1 MLRYE
6 IKLKNGEVRDDF
18 KVFSAVWKSE
28 LDVPADSLSLNCA
41 YDGEIFNQGDRLSAY
56 DGDTLILDEQAT
68 AARADRIR
76 QKMDLIFGS
85 DR

>member
-41 YDGEIFNQGDRLSAY
+41 YDGEIFNQGDRLS
-56 DGDTLILDEQAT
+56 
-68 AARADRIR
+68 IR
-76 QKMDLIFGS
+76 
-85 DR
+85 

>member
-1 MLRYE
+1 M
-6 IKLKNGEVRDDF
+6 DD
-18 KVFSAVWKSE
+18 KIYKQLILDRVEEELAVFEAEDGSSIALARE
-28 LDVPADSLSLNCA
+28 LLPQGSKEGDV
-41 YDGEIFNQGDRLSAY
+41 FTY